1 MSFFHLVQCLPKK
14 FIKLWLFSLSL
25 WSSFSLCVKHG
36 TFYPFVL
43 SHHHH
48 PPLYC
53 CCYYGYIVTLFHL
66 CDNMCVCVYVFEMWQ
81 FNFKVSSSHTYIYR
95 VCRIIRIFIRK
106 NDNFNR
112 VMIILWKKFFHF
124 LADERMKYFRQT
136 HNNNHRCVYSND
148 LWFFGPIVLRNT
160 GTTLFFQL
168 KMSTHYFYFVCSCFD
183 WFCNYS
189 IWF

>member
-25 WSSFSLCVKHG
+25 IIIFFMRKTWNILSICVVRSPSSTTLLLLLFWIHCDSFS
-36 TFYPFVL
+36 F
-43 SHHHH
+43 
-48 PPLYC
+48 
-53 CCYYGYIVTLFHL
+53 
-66 CDNMCVCVYVFEMWQ
+66 VCVYVFEMWQ

-160 GTTLFFQL
+160 GTTLFFLL